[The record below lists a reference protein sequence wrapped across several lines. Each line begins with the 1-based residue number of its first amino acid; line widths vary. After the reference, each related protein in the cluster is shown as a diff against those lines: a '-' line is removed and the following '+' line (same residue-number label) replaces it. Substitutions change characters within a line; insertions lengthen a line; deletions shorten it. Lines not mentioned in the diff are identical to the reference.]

1 MLIYIKRKISLNDLS
16 ILLHLDKR
24 LILDSNKKLK
34 NLQSGLINEDT
45 YLLIPY
51 KESVLDISSEYVELM
66 NNDIK
71 IMHETQGNGT
81 ILNTKKP
88 YDSLELYS
96 ELNQL
101 VTLYPFLQKEI
112 IGYSV
117 LGKPIV
123 ELKIGNGPKKIH
135 MNGSFHANEWITT
148 SIMMYWLKNFL
159 ASLVNNQLLDGNRC
173 SSLYKEVTL
182 SFVPMVN
189 PDGVDLVRNGLPNN
203 SKYNKL
209 ILEINGYSLDFSQ
222 WKANIRGVDL
232 NNQYPANWEIEKERK
247 IPKGPAPRDY
257 PGDAPLTEP
266 EAIALADIVQKRQ
279 FDRVLA
285 FHTQGEE
292 IYWGYLGKE
301 PKEAGQI
308 VAEFERLSGYK
319 AIRNIDSHAGFRDWF
334 VNEYEKSGYTIELG
348 LGVNPLPFEQFDEIY
363 TKSKGIFLAA
373 LFM

>member
-1 MLIYIKRKISLNDLS
+1 MLFYIKRKISLNDLS
-16 ILLHLDKR
+16 ILLQLDKR

-159 ASLVNNQLLDGNRC
+159 ASLVNNQLLDGNCC

-334 VNEYEKSGYTIELG
+334 VNEYEKSGFTIELG
-348 LGVNPLPFEQFDEIY
+348 LGVNPLPFEQFDEMY

>member
-1 MLIYIKRKISLNDLS
+1 MLFYIKRKISLNDLS
-16 ILLHLDKR
+16 ILLQLDKR

-159 ASLVNNQLLDGNRC
+159 ASLVNNQLLDGNCC

-279 FDRVLA
+279 FDRILA

-334 VNEYEKSGYTIELG
+334 VNEYEKSGFTIELG
-348 LGVNPLPFEQFDEIY
+348 LGVNPLPFEQFDEMY

>member
-16 ILLHLDKR
+16 ILLQLDKR

-34 NLQSGLINEDT
+34 NLHSGLINEDT

-66 NNDIK
+66 NNDINM
-71 IMHETQGNGT
+71 MHETQGNGT

-159 ASLVNNQLLDGNRC
+159 ASLVNNQLLDGNSC
-173 SSLYKEVTL
+173 TSLYKDVTL

-247 IPKGPAPRDY
+247 IPKSPAPRDY

-266 EAIALADIVQKRQ
+266 EAIALAEIVQKRQ

-301 PKEAGQI
+301 PKEACQI

-334 VNEYEKSGYTIELG
+334 VNEYEKPGFTIELG
-348 LGVNPLPFEQFDEIY
+348 LGVNPLPFEQFDEMY
-363 TKSKGIFLAA
+363 TKSKGIFFAA

>member
-1 MLIYIKRKISLNDLS
+1 MLIYIKKKILLNDLS
-16 ILLHLDKR
+16 LLLQVDKR

-159 ASLVNNQLLDGNRC
+159 ASLVNNQLLDGNSC
-173 SSLYKEVTL
+173 SSLYKDVTL

-209 ILEINGYSLDFSQ
+209 ILEINEYSLDFSQ

-232 NNQYPANWEIEKERK
+232 NNQYPANWDIEKERK
-247 IPKGPAPRDY
+247 IPKDPAPRDY

-266 EAIALADIVQKRQ
+266 EAIALADLVQNRQ

-301 PKEAGQI
+301 PQEAGLI

-334 VNEYEKSGYTIELG
+334 VNEYEKPGFTIELG
-348 LGVNPLPFEQFDEIY
+348 LGVNPLPFEQFDEMY
-363 TKSKGIFLAA
+363 TKSKGIFFAA

>member
-1 MLIYIKRKISLNDLS
+1 MLFYIKRKISLNDLS
-16 ILLHLDKR
+16 ILLQLDKR

-159 ASLVNNQLLDGNRC
+159 ASLVNNQLLDGNCC

-301 PKEAGQI
+301 PNEAGQI

-334 VNEYEKSGYTIELG
+334 VNEYEKSGFTIELG
-348 LGVNPLPFEQFDEIY
+348 LGVNPLPFEQFDEMY

>member
-1 MLIYIKRKISLNDLS
+1 MLIYIKKKILLNDLS
-16 ILLHLDKR
+16 LLLQVDKR

-148 SIMMYWLKNFL
+148 SIMMYWLKKFL
-159 ASLVNNQLLDGNRC
+159 ASLVNNQLLDGNSC
-173 SSLYKEVTL
+173 SSLYKDVTL

-209 ILEINGYSLDFSQ
+209 ILEINEYSLDFSQ

-232 NNQYPANWEIEKERK
+232 NNQYPANWDIEKERK
-247 IPKGPAPRDY
+247 IPKDPAPRDY

-266 EAIALADIVQKRQ
+266 EAIALADLVQNRQ

-301 PKEAGQI
+301 PQEAGLI

-334 VNEYEKSGYTIELG
+334 VNEYEKPGFTIELG
-348 LGVNPLPFEQFDEIY
+348 LGVNPLPFEQFDEMY
-363 TKSKGIFLAA
+363 TKSKGIFFAA